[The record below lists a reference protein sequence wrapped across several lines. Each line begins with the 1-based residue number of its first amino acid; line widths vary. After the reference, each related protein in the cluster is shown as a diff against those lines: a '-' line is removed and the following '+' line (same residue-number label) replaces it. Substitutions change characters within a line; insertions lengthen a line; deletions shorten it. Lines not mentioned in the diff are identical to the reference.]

1 MKKTILASAVLL
13 ALGAN
18 SYAQQDKLITHF
30 IYDKMSLNPGSTGL
44 DDGICGTM
52 IYRNQWD
59 KVNGAPNSAVFNVEA
74 NMNRYFPGGL
84 GISFFHDA
92 IGFSRQNNLL
102 LNYSYPLQIQ
112 GAGVLGIGIGV
123 GIVNFGMNPDWVP
136 PTTNPDNSL
145 PTGFSATNLDLNF
158 GLYFKGNNDY
168 YVGLSS
174 THLNESLLKQTV
186 GVIDQQYQTARHYYL
201 MGGKKFRGIG
211 NGDIDAQV
219 LMRTD
224 LVKFSS
230 DISVRY
236 IYDDKL
242 YGGTGDDLFGR
253 STDLSDSRQSL
264 FNKDKENDNKN
275 LEWYSYKIPWDLRLA
290 YSVTYNNSNR
300 QNEIQSHSVMA
311 SGNFELAPR
320 WKVGFSSGYDFKQK
334 GVTFTQF
341 RFERDLESWR
351 MSFNWVPYGPNAY
364 WGFFIGITSSV
375 LSDIKWEKRNVPDR
389 VFR

>member
-1 MKKTILASAVLL
+1 MKKTVLASAILL

-44 DDGICGTM
+44 DEGICGTM

-74 NMNRYFPGGL
+74 NMNRYFPGGV

-102 LNYSYPLQIQ
+102 LNYSYPLEIQ
-112 GAGVLGIGIGV
+112 GAGTLGIGVGV

-145 PTGFSATNLDLNF
+145 PTGFAATNLDLNF

-174 THLNESLLKQTV
+174 THLNQSLLTQTV

-201 MGGKKFRGIG
+201 MGGKKFNNIG
-211 NGDIDAQV
+211 NGDVDVQM

-224 LVKFSS
+224 LVKFSA
-230 DISVRY
+230 DINARY
-236 IYDDKL
+236 IWNNIA
-242 YGGTGDDLFGR
+242 YGGLTYR
-253 STDLSDSRQSL
+253 TSDAIAIML
-264 FNKDKENDNKN
+264 GFVPMTNFTVG
-275 LEWYSYKIPWDLRLA
+275 YSYDITINQLSSVSRGSHEVLMKYCYHIPPPPITK
-290 YSVTYNNSNR
+290 SK
-300 QNEIQSHSVMA
+300 H
-311 SGNFELAPR
+311 PR
-320 WKVGFSSGYDFKQK
+320 W
-334 GVTFTQF
+334 
-341 RFERDLESWR
+341 L
-351 MSFNWVPYGPNAY
+351 
-364 WGFFIGITSSV
+364 
-375 LSDIKWEKRNVPDR
+375 
-389 VFR
+389 

>member
-1 MKKTILASAVLL
+1 MKKTILASAILL

-102 LNYSYPLQIQ
+102 LNYSFPLEIQ
-112 GAGVLGIGIGV
+112 GAGTLGMGIGV

-145 PTGFSATNLDLNF
+145 PTGFAATNLDLNF
-158 GLYFKGNNDY
+158 GLYFKGLNDY

-186 GVIDQQYQTARHYYL
+186 GVIDQKYQTARHYYL
-201 MGGKKFRGIG
+201 MGGKKFRNIG
-211 NGDIDAQV
+211 NGDVDVQM

-224 LVKFSS
+224 LVKFSA
-230 DISVRY
+230 DINARY
-236 IYDDKL
+236 IWRDIA
-242 YGGTGDDLFGR
+242 YGGLTYR
-253 STDLSDSRQSL
+253 TSDAVAVML
-264 FNKDKENDNKN
+264 GFVPITNFTVG
-275 LEWYSYKIPWDLRLA
+275 YSYDITINKLSSVSRGSHEVLMKYCYHIPPPPITK
-290 YSVTYNNSNR
+290 SK
-300 QNEIQSHSVMA
+300 H
-311 SGNFELAPR
+311 PR
-320 WKVGFSSGYDFKQK
+320 W
-334 GVTFTQF
+334 
-341 RFERDLESWR
+341 L
-351 MSFNWVPYGPNAY
+351 
-364 WGFFIGITSSV
+364 
-375 LSDIKWEKRNVPDR
+375 
-389 VFR
+389 

>member
-1 MKKTILASAVLL
+1 MKKTILASAILL

-102 LNYSYPLQIQ
+102 LNYSFPLEIQ
-112 GAGVLGIGIGV
+112 GAGTLGMGIGV

-145 PTGFSATNLDLNF
+145 PTGFAATNLDLNF
-158 GLYFKGNNDY
+158 GLYFKGLNDY

-201 MGGKKFRGIG
+201 MGGKKFRNIG
-211 NGDIDAQV
+211 NGDVDVQM

-224 LVKFSS
+224 LVKFSA
-230 DISVRY
+230 DINARY
-236 IYDDKL
+236 IWRDIA
-242 YGGTGDDLFGR
+242 YGGLTYR
-253 STDLSDSRQSL
+253 TSDAVAVML
-264 FNKDKENDNKN
+264 GFVPITNFTVG
-275 LEWYSYKIPWDLRLA
+275 YSYDITINKLSSVSRGSHEVLMKYCYHIPPPPITK
-290 YSVTYNNSNR
+290 SK
-300 QNEIQSHSVMA
+300 H
-311 SGNFELAPR
+311 PR
-320 WKVGFSSGYDFKQK
+320 W
-334 GVTFTQF
+334 
-341 RFERDLESWR
+341 L
-351 MSFNWVPYGPNAY
+351 
-364 WGFFIGITSSV
+364 
-375 LSDIKWEKRNVPDR
+375 
-389 VFR
+389 